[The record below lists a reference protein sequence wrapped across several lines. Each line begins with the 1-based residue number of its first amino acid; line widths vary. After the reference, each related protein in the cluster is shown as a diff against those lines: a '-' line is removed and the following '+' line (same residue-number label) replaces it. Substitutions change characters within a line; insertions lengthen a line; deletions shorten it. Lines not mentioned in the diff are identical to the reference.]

1 MNNEKVRKLKYITI
15 FILDIIIFIFAV
27 ILLIIYK
34 RNIINEYTT
43 ILLSLICLISTK
55 LTSILRKR
63 TDKFYSKYDINI
75 RENKKR

>member
-1 MNNEKVRKLKYITI
+1 MNKEKVKKLKYITI

-34 RNIINEYTT
+34 KNIINEYTT

-63 TDKFYSKYDINI
+63 I
-75 RENKKR
+75 REKIKRGN